1 MFLGGVT
8 RNMTKVKPGCAGY
21 SSDRVKKLLAAY
33 TSYSNYADGS
43 PYDEVFLEV
52 QAGVERSGSVGK
64 ADIGALMLWKRLN
77 LSTKWARALNNMA
90 DRDVREITGEAI
102 KLAREPLAPIPDAAR
117 QARQALVG
125 LPGCRNGH
133 AVASTILTA
142 GAPTRMAVY
151 DVRAIRALGDLGCPA
166 PKGRYGDYMEAVVGL
181 LEEVNQTGAK
191 WCPRDV
197 DKALFMLGEG

>member
-1 MFLGGVT
+1 MANGE
-8 RNMTKVKPGCAGY
+8 RGY
-21 SSDRVKKLLAAY
+21 SGNSPDLVVKLIAAY
-33 TSYSNYADGS
+33 KSYSNHADGFA
-43 PYDEVFLEV
+43 YDEAFLEV
-52 QAGVERSGSVGK
+52 QAAVERSGSLGK

-77 LSTKWARALNNMA
+77 LSTRWTRALNNMA
-90 DRDVREITGEAI
+90 DRDVRKITNEAI
-102 KLAREPLAPIPDAAR
+102 ELARDRLEPIPDAAR

-151 DVRAIRALGDLGCPA
+151 DVRAVGALTDLKCPS
-166 PKGRYGDYMEAVVGL
+166 PEGSYGNYMETVVGL
-181 LEEVNQTGAK
+181 VEEINKTGAN

-197 DKALFMLGEG
+197 DKALYMLGGG